1 MYNNQYKLIIYLFI
15 FDEKLQNNMKAI
27 KPETGS
33 FRDLENMDL
42 NEKIKFLKTSKV
54 PYKCL
59 ILFHFF
65 QY

>member
-1 MYNNQYKLIIYLFI
+1 
-15 FDEKLQNNMKAI
+15 MKAI

-54 PYKCL
+54 PYKCF